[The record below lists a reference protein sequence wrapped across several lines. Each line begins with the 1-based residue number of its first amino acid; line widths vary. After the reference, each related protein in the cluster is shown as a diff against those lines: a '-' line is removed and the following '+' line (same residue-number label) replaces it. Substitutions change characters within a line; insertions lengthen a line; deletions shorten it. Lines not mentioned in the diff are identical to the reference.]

1 MSDSPPTRPVDPDP
15 PRPDLAALLA
25 QWRAGDRDALE
36 QLVPMVYDELRDLA
50 DSFLRRERDS
60 HTLQPTALAHE
71 AFLRLLGQH
80 ATWQSRAHLFG
91 VAAELMRRI
100 LVDHARRKRA
110 AKRGGPAGVLQLDD
124 TIDFGETRGVDVIAL
139 DDALQALERL
149 DPQQSRIIELRFFTG
164 LSLEETAEALGVSA
178 STVKREW
185 RSARAWLSRELTR
198 T

>member
-1 MSDSPPTRPVDPDP
+1 MADSPPRHPASPASLRPDP
-15 PRPDLAALLA
+15 AALLD
-25 QWRAGDRDALE
+25 QWKQGNRDALD
-36 QLVPMVYDELRDLA
+36 QLVPLVYDELRDLA
-50 DSFLRRERDS
+50 DSFLRRERHS
-60 HTLQPTALAHE
+60 HTLQPTALANE

-91 VAAELMRRI
+91 IAAELMRRI

-110 AKRGGPAGVLQLDD
+110 AKRGGPAGLLQLDD
-124 TIDFGETRGVDVIAL
+124 QIDFGSSRSVDLIAL
-139 DDALQALERL
+139 DDALQTLERL

-164 LSLEETAEALGVSA
+164 LSLEETAEALGLSV

-198 T
+198 A